1 MKNYV
6 CRLLAVL
13 LIMCW
18 GIVNIPITASAEV
31 VENKD
36 VYTQIADQKSNE
48 YHSQKAPDIEE
59 DNNISILDVYNKIYD
74 LVYDENSDTFN
85 ELYGGAY
92 MNDQG
97 KLVVLYVGDSNKLLN
112 LLKENSILLN
122 ENIIFDKVE
131 NSYNSLYEGKKR
143 LKQTIN
149 GKSSLI
155 DSLAYYYI
163 DNKNNCIQVVLKSN
177 TINTEERG
185 ISTHGKWMDLLED
198 SVDVDIAFDYKDI
211 EIVEAVDTV
220 GDEKREITN
229 YNETTVNDRNTVS
242 IYPGQVIFNDY
253 VQDGKPFCSRFS
265 VGMRGQYIGTDG
277 IAYFG
282 FITVSH
288 GIKGGDSI
296 YIKIS
301 GLNRIIGY
309 CKWKYKDHTE
319 GIDAAFIALKSGYEM
334 TNTVYFDRAFEK
346 NANSMAYEQVFSA
359 ALHGDQVYS
368 NYYSHMPDNF
378 PVYTNGAATGR
389 TVGTIT
395 TFEGEIPIG
404 NTAANCYAISNNPAF
419 QCDSGGIVYSNA
431 TSNGTY
437 DDYITVGNV
446 VATSTGEDNVCVI
459 MTYHRLRQV
468 ITQSQSSL
476 GNITFLTIY

>member
-74 LVYDENSDTFN
+74 LVYDEDSDTFN

-229 YNETTVNDRNTVS
+229 YNETTVNDRNTVI
-242 IYPGQVIFNDY
+242 IYPGQVIFND
-253 VQDGKPFCSRFS
+253 
-265 VGMRGQYIGTDG
+265 
-277 IAYFG
+277 
-282 FITVSH
+282 
-288 GIKGGDSI
+288 
-296 YIKIS
+296 
-301 GLNRIIGY
+301 
-309 CKWKYKDHTE
+309 
-319 GIDAAFIALKSGYEM
+319 
-334 TNTVYFDRAFEK
+334 
-346 NANSMAYEQVFSA
+346 
-359 ALHGDQVYS
+359 
-368 NYYSHMPDNF
+368 
-378 PVYTNGAATGR
+378 
-389 TVGTIT
+389 
-395 TFEGEIPIG
+395 
-404 NTAANCYAISNNPAF
+404 
-419 QCDSGGIVYSNA
+419 
-431 TSNGTY
+431 
-437 DDYITVGNV
+437 
-446 VATSTGEDNVCVI
+446 
-459 MTYHRLRQV
+459 
-468 ITQSQSSL
+468 
-476 GNITFLTIY
+476 